1 VISSDRSAL
10 VCRGLRFALTG
21 LFVTA
26 LHALVAVL
34 FIRFIAPEPPLANGF
49 AFAVATVVSYVIN
62 TTWSFSARLHGR
74 TLLRFVSV
82 SAGGFLL
89 AMLVAWAA
97 QVAGLH
103 YLLGIGA
110 VAMTVPAFTF
120 VLHNFWTYR

>member
-1 VISSDRSAL
+1 MIAGDKSAL
-10 VCRGLRFALTG
+10 VRRGLRFAVTG

-49 AFAVATVVSYVIN
+49 AFAVATVVSYLIN
-62 TTWSFSARLHGR
+62 TAWSFSARLHGR
-74 TLLRFVSV
+74 TLLRFLTV

-97 QVAGLH
+97 QMAGLN
-103 YLLGIGA
+103 YLFGIGA
-110 VAMTVPAFTF
+110 VALTIPAFTF